1 MIEDR
6 VGWSFHEPA
15 GPHDH
20 RPPTEAVT
28 WNGADPV
35 PVNTSRSR
43 TEPGACTGAD
53 PDAGATA
60 EPASAWDGDVVRLPI
75 SAIREADSPRSAG
88 VDMVHATS
96 LAEIEADLPPIV
108 VHRATMRV
116 IDGMHRLT
124 AARLRGEQEISA
136 KLFDGDDNEAF
147 LLAVRLNVS
156 HGMPLTI
163 ADRRAAAVRIIRTH
177 PRLSDRAIAFTAG
190 LAAKT
195 VGSLRREMGAPA
207 VEARIGR
214 DGRVRPLNGAAG
226 RRAAAELIAIHPDA
240 TLRRIARDAGI
251 SVETARSVRTR
262 LRAGE
267 DPVMDRRTRPE
278 RTDRTA
284 NRQMTVKLPAA
295 DPSDELRSLLGTIQR
310 DPSLRYT
317 DAGRMLLRWLGP
329 RVLVPD
335 EIPLSLLRIP
345 PHSRLNLGS
354 LARSCAAAWI
364 QLAMELEDDHA
375 DNAGGQH
382 G

>member
-1 MIEDR
+1 M
-6 VGWSFHEPA
+6 
-15 GPHDH
+15 
-20 RPPTEAVT
+20 
-28 WNGADPV
+28 
-35 PVNTSRSR
+35 PVNTFRSVR
-43 TEPGACTGAD
+43 EPETATGVQPYTPPPAAWN
-53 PDAGATA
+53 DA
-60 EPASAWDGDVVRLPI
+60 VVQLPI

-88 VDMVHATS
+88 VDLAHATS
-96 LAEIEADLPPIV
+96 MAEMEADLPPIV

-124 AARLRGEQEISA
+124 AARLRGEQEITA
-136 KLFDGDDNEAF
+136 QLFDGDENEAF

-163 ADRRAAAVRIIRTH
+163 ADRRAAAIRIVQTH
-177 PRLSDRAIAFTAG
+177 PQLSDRAIAFTAG

-195 VGSLRREMGAPA
+195 VGSLRREIDGPP

-214 DGRVRPLNGAAG
+214 DGRVRPINGAAG

-251 SVETARSVRTR
+251 SVETARSVRAR

-267 DPVMDRRTRPE
+267 DPVLDRRTRPE
-278 RTDRTA
+278 RGDRA
-284 NRQMTVKLPAA
+284 VDRQMTVKLPEA
-295 DPSDELRSLLGTIQR
+295 DPSEDLRSLLDTIQR

-317 DAGRMLLRWLGP
+317 ESGRTLLRWLGP

-335 EIPLSLLRIP
+335 EIPLSLSHIP

-364 QLAMELEDDHA
+364 QLAMGLEDDYGNA
-375 DNAGGQH
+375 AGGRS